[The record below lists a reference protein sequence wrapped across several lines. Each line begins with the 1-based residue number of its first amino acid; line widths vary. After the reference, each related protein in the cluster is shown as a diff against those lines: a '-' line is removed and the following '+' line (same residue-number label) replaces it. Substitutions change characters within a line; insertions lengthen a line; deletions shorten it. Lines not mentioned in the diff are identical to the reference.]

1 MKTTGCHLI
10 LHIVCQQNPL
20 IIGAAVIPKYDARF
34 AQLECKFIVLHCPGL
49 ASYFIPVDLRAE
61 FGVLILKT
69 DFRAS
74 MHKRLRR
81 SDQVPKA
88 PVSGNIY
95 SIAWLDICNRQ
106 GKMLSRDGFLIF
118 DLKGTYSLVSQH
130 SQKDKLRMM
139 AVRGQLY

>member
-1 MKTTGCHLI
+1 M
-10 LHIVCQQNPL
+10 
-20 IIGAAVIPKYDARF
+20 PKCDARF

-49 ASYFIPVDLRAE
+49 ASYFIPVDLRAK
-61 FGVLILKT
+61 FGVLILET

-74 MHKRLRR
+74 VYERLRR
-81 SDQVPKA
+81 LDQVRKA

-106 GKMLSRDGFLIF
+106 GKMLSRNGFLVF

-130 SQKDKLRMM
+130 PQ
-139 AVRGQLY
+139 